1 MLIEAAKGGHTGV
14 VSVLIDYN
22 PNNLD
27 PSGASGGVIPPGV
40 SGPASTDTSAIEV
53 SGEVVQCDTVAAVT
67 AVTNTNSNPSG
78 GPVPEDSLIPLTRFP
93 AEGHEGHEGQQGNC
107 PFRFHVIPCHSMSF
121 HVIHSFIQFQANQA
135 KSPYQPQGQQQQH
148 QLVPK
153 LLLLLLIQPQLLCQ
167 IRASECI
174 IIDFL
179 YIEFATI
186 IYFSKLNGVQLKID
200 SYKPPF
206 CNDCSPDST
215 MNSKFC
221 FVDGSNM
228 F

>member
-27 PSGASGGVIPPGV
+27 PSGDSGGVIPPGV

-107 PFRFHVIPCHSMSF
+107 PFRFHVIPCRSVSFHVIPCHSMSIRVIQFHSMSF
-121 HVIHSFIQFQANQA
+121 RVIPCQSVSFRVIPCHSISFHVIPRQFQVILCHSFII
-135 KSPYQPQGQQQQH
+135 
-148 QLVPK
+148 
-153 LLLLLLIQPQLLCQ
+153 LISGLAGS
-167 IRASECI
+167 ASLTTPGSQCRRS
-174 IIDFL
+174 L
-179 YIEFATI
+179 
-186 IYFSKLNGVQLKID
+186 SD
-200 SYKPPF
+200 SLF
-206 CNDCSPDST
+206 R
-215 MNSKFC
+215 
-221 FVDGSNM
+221 G
-228 F
+228 